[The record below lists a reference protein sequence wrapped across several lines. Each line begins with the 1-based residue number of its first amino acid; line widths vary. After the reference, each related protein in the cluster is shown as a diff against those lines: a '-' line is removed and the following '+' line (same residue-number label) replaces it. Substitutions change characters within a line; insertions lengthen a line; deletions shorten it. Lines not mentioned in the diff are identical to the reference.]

1 MKIIKEKKGIITDLC
16 RKYRVK
22 ELYIFG
28 SSIRDDFSNDSDID
42 FAVVFDRENIKGSF
56 DQYFDF
62 KSELEHLFNRKIDL
76 VCFSSIRN
84 PIFKNEVNKTKRL
97 IYAA

>member
-1 MKIIKEKKGIITDLC
+1 MSLIEEKKEVILDLC
-16 RKYRVK
+16 KKCRIK

-28 SSIRDDFSNDSDID
+28 SILRRDFDPDSDID
-42 FAVVFDRENIKGSF
+42 FAVVFYRDGVKGSF

-62 KSELEHLFNRKIDL
+62 KTGLEAILDRRVDL
-76 VCFSSIRN
+76 VCLSSIRN
-84 PIFKNEVNKTKRL
+84 EIFKNEVNRTKRV